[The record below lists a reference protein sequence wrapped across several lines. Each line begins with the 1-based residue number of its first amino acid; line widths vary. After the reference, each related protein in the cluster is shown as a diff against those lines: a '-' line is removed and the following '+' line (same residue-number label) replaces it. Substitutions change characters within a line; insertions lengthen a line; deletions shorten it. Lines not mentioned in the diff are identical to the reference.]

1 MNLRHLVFVALL
13 MAAGAFAFQDGK
25 QSKQQSHGKSKSA
38 VKRKKD
44 VTKPQSS
51 RRRSDDPPPVGDPGP
66 WPINPPKAAAGAPL
80 AQNGPKGPWPI
91 SPPQPRPTFVTRS
104 APDGTAIFYDV
115 FAEFSFNQ
123 PITQDSTYIV
133 LYRLRNGAGGDP
145 EDYTLAGNRFTY
157 MSVRKGAKKA
167 KVYIGTTTQSPSV
180 HDKNCRFCLT
190 FLPVAGAKP
199 VSGGG
204 LGPFGPWPISPPA
217 SRANWQ
223 HVGTEWR
230 LYGEINL
237 TGMFSS
243 PPGGVLFTISPRA
256 VLPVGT
262 STVLPTPMPPV
273 TFRWTQ
279 GGLKQDVLLLT
290 LNTPPTSQD
299 ETRMIEY

>member
-25 QSKQQSHGKSKSA
+25 QSKQRSHGKKPA

-44 VTKPQSS
+44 DAKHPSN

-66 WPINPPKAAAGAPL
+66 WPISPPKTAAGAPL
-80 AQNGPKGPWPI
+80 AQNGPKGPWSIRQLPPKPHFSEARF
-91 SPPQPRPTFVTRS
+91 SPEGIVYYVSTTLEFQS
-104 APDGTAIFYDV
+104 APKKSKRLIILYEQMGQDGKPLD
-115 FAEFSFNQ
+115 
-123 PITQDSTYIV
+123 
-133 LYRLRNGAGGDP
+133 
-145 EDYTLAGNRFTY
+145 DYTLRGKRFAIQV
-157 MSVRKGAKKA
+157 VRKGQKQI
-167 KVYIGTTTQSPSV
+167 KVSLGVTQQCPTSR
-180 HDKNCRFCLT
+180 DANG
-190 FLPVAGAKP
+190 FLKISIVEPAATHTDN
-199 VSGGG
+199 SFD

-223 HVGTEWR
+223 HVGADWR

-237 TGMFSS
+237 TDIFNS

-279 GGLKQDVLLLT
+279 VGFKQNVLLLT